1 MRNAKLCEISTKNRL
16 YQMCS
21 MVSKIASKKESSSG
35 FLGSFVTGL
44 RQKMYSQV
52 RQCAS
57 KKESSPGF
65 LGRIDTGLPQ
75 KMYS

>member
-21 MVSKIASKKESSSG
+21 MVSKIASKKE
-35 FLGSFVTGL
+35 
-44 RQKMYSQV
+44 
-52 RQCAS
+52 C
-57 KKESSPGF
+57 SPGF

-75 KMYS
+75 KMYSQVRQCASKKGEGQ

>member
-1 MRNAKLCEISTKNRL
+1 
-16 YQMCS
+16 MCS

-57 KKESSPGF
+57 KKESRPGF
-65 LGRIDTGLPQ
+65 LGRIDTGLR
-75 KMYS
+75 